1 MKLFVVAAAYAV
13 WLAAISIVFFLIHGH
28 NVAAQ
33 ESSVLAGLVP
43 MLLQYELLGFEP
55 HGMVLPAGMMG
66 AFIFIVLLSYV
77 FNGGDWT
84 AVTYVIELLYL
95 SAVTIFV
102 AGSPDRR
109 LFCRIAEYYSL
120 PAAVWLVYIDMTGK
134 YLWGRLVAGGL
145 QANFWGLV
153 GVSVGVSAFANRS
166 RLAGAFCYG
175 AGLLTIY
182 ESSSRSSL
190 VALAIATIL
199 IAARYLGELRNR
211 RLIGAAAVIALGLAF
226 AMVLIPSLQST
237 IPNFFASI
245 LKLDDPLRGIG
256 SGETGRSD
264 LWRAAFGLWLDHPLI
279 GVGFRM
285 HELYLPAD
293 LSAHNAYLA
302 MLADTGVFGC
312 AWYVLLL
319 ITCWLG
325 MFRIKDQGTR
335 HLIIGLVSSYTF
347 VGLFERRAING
358 ANPMSVLFLMAA
370 MYLYGEVSLAA
381 ARRKIAHGES
391 MRASHSLGEA
401 GGEAAS

>member
-43 MLLQYELLGFEP
+43 MLLQYQLLGFEP
-55 HGMVLPAGMMG
+55 HGMVLPTRVMG

-84 AVTYVIELLYL
+84 AVTFVVELLYL

-102 AGSPDRR
+102 AGCPERR
-109 LFCRIAEYYSL
+109 LLCRIAEYYSL
-120 PAAVWLVYIDMTGK
+120 PTALWLIYIDMTGT

-153 GVSVGVSAFANRS
+153 GVSVGVSAFAHRS
-166 RLAGAFCYG
+166 RLLGAFCYG
-175 AGLLTIY
+175 AAMLTIY

-190 VALAIATIL
+190 VALAVATIL
-199 IAARYLGELRNR
+199 IAARYLAELRNR
-211 RLIGAAAVIALGLAF
+211 RLIGATAVIALGLGF
-226 AMVLIPSLQST
+226 AVLLVPSLQST
-237 IPNFFASI
+237 IPGFFVNI
-245 LKLDDPLRGIG
+245 LKLDDPLRGVG

-264 LWRAAFGLWLDHPLI
+264 LWQAAFGLWLNHPLF

-285 HELYLPAD
+285 HERYLPEE

-312 AWYVLLL
+312 AWYLLL
-319 ITCWLG
+319 LLTCWLG
-325 MFRIKDQGTR
+325 MFRIKDQRTR
-335 HLIIGLVSSYTF
+335 HLVIGLVSSYTF

-370 MYLYGEVSLAA
+370 MYLYGEASLAA
-381 ARRKIAHGES
+381 ARRKIVRSENV
-391 MRASHSLGEA
+391 RASVDLSEA